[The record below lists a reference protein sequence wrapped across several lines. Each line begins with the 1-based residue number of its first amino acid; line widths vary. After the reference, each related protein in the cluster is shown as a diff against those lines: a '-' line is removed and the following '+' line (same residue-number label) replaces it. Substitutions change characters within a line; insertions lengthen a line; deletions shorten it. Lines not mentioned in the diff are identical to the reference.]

1 MILEYVA
8 NDWLVQ
14 IAFIAMIGLGF
25 IGTLI
30 NRRTMKSQEYEREE
44 KKEARRERFMAL
56 PAAQR
61 KPQDIE
67 AE

>member
-1 MILEYVA
+1 MILEYIA
-8 NDWLVQ
+8 RDWLVQ
-14 IAFIAMIGLGF
+14 IAFIVAIGLGF
-25 IGTLI
+25 VSTLI

-56 PAAQR
+56 PPSKR
-61 KPQDIE
+61 KVEDIE